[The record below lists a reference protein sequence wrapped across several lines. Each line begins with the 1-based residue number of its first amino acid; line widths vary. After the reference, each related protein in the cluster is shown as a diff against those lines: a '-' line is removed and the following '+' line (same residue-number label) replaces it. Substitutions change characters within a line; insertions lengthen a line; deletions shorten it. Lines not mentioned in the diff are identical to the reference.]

1 MSTSFVCLVEGQFT
15 IMMISLG
22 RTVAALAGCGK
33 TIVARWTF
41 KGPRVW
47 GSNGRISG
55 RMLKKFVQQGRST
68 RRGEAYSVR
77 YVEPLSKA
85 RTPLASFF
93 SILLGVVGLFLFSG
107 QSWTIAAEGPVTA
120 PPTSSI
126 EQALTQVTSEDE
138 SVREAAIRVLIE
150 QGDVSLVPRLEEIR
164 ANADRSIRQA
174 IKPLMDLLK
183 NRAKLTSSSTDV
195 RRSAAADLGSSGN
208 PSAIPWLDAARANES
223 NKWVRYTMEESAAL
237 LNLASGDPSIKT
249 AAADKLGELRSQN
262 GVPALKQL
270 VAAGDGA
277 EATEAQKTVA
287 KAAGVA
293 IDSIETWGVWSNAI
307 ETVFRGISLSSI
319 LLIMSLG
326 LAIVFGLMGVINM
339 AHGELM
345 MVGAY
350 ATFVTQQCFTAW
362 FSSDVFN
369 WYFPAALPVSF
380 LAAAGSGFLLE
391 ATVIRFLYGRPL
403 ETMLAT
409 WGVSLVLMQAARV
422 YFGDLTAVVA
432 PGPLRGGAQVMV
444 GVYLPYNRIFI
455 IALSIICVLGIYFT
469 LFKSNLGLRVR
480 AVTQN
485 RNMSACLGI
494 PTRKVDS
501 YTFAFGSGLAGIAG
515 WALTMVGNVDPGLGQ
530 NYIVD
535 AFMVVVTGGVGK
547 LAGTIVASLGIGG
560 LNKLIEPY
568 SGAVYGKVFIL
579 VLVILFLQWRPAGL
593 FAMKGR
599 DAD

>member
-1 MSTSFVCLVEGQFT
+1 VEASFI
-15 IMMISLG
+15 IMMISLA
-22 RTVAALAGCGK
+22 RAVAALAITGLL
-33 TIVARWTF
+33 VVS
-41 KGPRVW
+41 GP
-47 GSNGRISG
+47 G
-55 RMLKKFVQQGRST
+55 
-68 RRGEAYSVR
+68 
-77 YVEPLSKA
+77 
-85 RTPLASFF
+85 
-93 SILLGVVGLFLFSG
+93 
-107 QSWTIAAEGPVTA
+107 WTIAAEEPVA
-120 PPTSSI
+120 ASQASSSV
-126 EQALTQVTSEDE
+126 EQALTQITSGDE

-150 QGDVSLVPRLEEIR
+150 QGDLSLVPRLEAIR
-164 ANADRSIRQA
+164 ATADRSVRQA

-183 NRAKLTSSSTDV
+183 NRAKLASPNTDV
-195 RRSAAADLGSSGN
+195 RRSAATDLGSAGN
-208 PSAIPWLDAARANES
+208 AWAIPWLDAAAASEP

-237 LNLASGDPSIKT
+237 LKLASDDPSVQ
-249 AAADKLGELRSQN
+249 AAAAGKLGELRSEN
-262 GVPALKQL
+262 GVPALKAL
-270 VAAGDGA
+270 VAAGAGA
-277 EATEAQKTVA
+277 EATESQKTTA
-287 KAAGVA
+287 KAAATA
-293 IDSIETWGVWSNAI
+293 IERIESWGFWSNVIETI
-307 ETVFRGISLSSI
+307 FRGISLSSI

-362 FSSDVFN
+362 FSSDVFD
-369 WYFPAALPVSF
+369 WYFPVALPVSF

-432 PGPLRGGAQVMV
+432 PGPLRGGAQVLV

-455 IALSIICVLGIYFT
+455 IALSVVCVLGIYFA
-469 LFKSNLGLRVR
+469 LFRSNLGLRVR

-501 YTFAFGSGLAGIAG
+501 YTFAFASGLAGIAG

-547 LAGTIVASLGIGG
+547 LAGTIWASLGIGG
-560 LNKLIEPY
+560 LNKLIEPV

-579 VLVILFLQWRPAGL
+579 VGVILFLQWRPQGL
-593 FAMKGR
+593 FAAKGR
-599 DAD
+599 SADA

>member
-1 MSTSFVCLVEGQFT
+1 VEEWFT
-15 IMMISLG
+15 MMMISTG
-22 RTVAALAGCGK
+22 RTVVALG
-33 TIVARWTF
+33 IVGLLVLSGPSWTF
-41 KGPRVW
+41 
-47 GSNGRISG
+47 
-55 RMLKKFVQQGRST
+55 
-68 RRGEAYSVR
+68 AAD
-77 YVEPLSKA
+77 EP
-85 RTPLASFF
+85 
-93 SILLGVVGLFLFSG
+93 
-107 QSWTIAAEGPVTA
+107 IAA
-120 PPTSSI
+120 PPTSALD
-126 EQALTQVTSEDE
+126 QALNQLTSQDE
-138 SVREAAIRVLIE
+138 SIRDAAVRVVIE
-150 QGDVSLVPRLEEIR
+150 QGDAGLVPRLEEVR
-164 ANADRSIRQA
+164 AAVPRSSRQA
-174 IKPLMDLLK
+174 IKQLMDLLK
-183 NRAKLTSSSTDV
+183 NRTKLTSPNSDV
-195 RRSAAADLGSSGN
+195 RRSAAADLGSAGN
-208 PSAIPWLDAARANES
+208 TLAIPWLDAAAVNEP
-223 NKWVRYTMEESAAL
+223 NKWVRYSMEESAAML
-237 LNLASGDPSIKT
+237 KLASGDPSIQT
-249 AAADKLGELRSQN
+249 AAVEKLGELYSQN
-262 GVPALKQL
+262 GVPAMKQL
-270 VAAGDGA
+270 IEASAST
-277 EATEAQKTVA
+277 EATESQKMVAQ
-287 KAAGVA
+287 AAGTA
-293 IDSIETWGVWSNAI
+293 IKRIDTWGAWSNAI
-307 ETVFRGISLSSI
+307 ETIFRGISLSSI

-350 ATFVTQQCFTAW
+350 ATFVTQQCFAAW
-362 FSSDVFN
+362 FSSDVFD
-369 WYFPAALPVSF
+369 WYFPAALPVAF
-380 LAAAGSGFLLE
+380 LAAAGSGLLLE

-422 YFGDLTAVVA
+422 YFGDLTAVIA
-432 PGPLRGGAQVMV
+432 PGPLRGGVQVLV

-455 IALSIICVLGIYFT
+455 IALSIVCVLGIYFA
-469 LFKSNLGLRVR
+469 LFRSNLGLRVR

-560 LNKLIEPY
+560 LNKLIEP
-568 SGAVYGKVFIL
+568 SFGAVYGKVFIL
-579 VLVILFLQWRPAGL
+579 VMVILFLQWRPSGL

>member
-1 MSTSFVCLVEGQFT
+1 MCVNSSWRDERSTIFLCLVEDYST
-15 IMMISLG
+15 IMMIG
-22 RTVAALAGCGK
+22 M
-33 TIVARWTF
+33 
-41 KGPRVW
+41 
-47 GSNGRISG
+47 GRI
-55 RMLKKFVQQGRST
+55 VV
-68 RRGEAYSVR
+68 A
-77 YVEPLSKA
+77 LS
-85 RTPLASFF
+85 FM
-93 SILLGVVGLFLFSG
+93 GLFLFSG
-107 QSWTIAAEGPVTA
+107 QTLSIAAEGSVAA

-126 EQALTQVTSEDE
+126 EQALTLVTSEDE
-138 SVREAAIRVLIE
+138 SVRSAAIRLLIE
-150 QGDVSLVPRLEEIR
+150 QGDDRLVPRLEEMR
-164 ANADRSIRQA
+164 ANASRSIRQA
-174 IKPLMDLLK
+174 LKPLMDLLK
-183 NRAKLTSSSTDV
+183 NRAKLASPDSDV
-195 RRSAAADLGSSGN
+195 RRSAATDLGSSGN
-208 PSAIPWLDAARANES
+208 PSVIPWLDAARVNES
-223 NKWVRYTMEESAAL
+223 NKWVRYTMEESVSL
-237 LNLASGDPSIKT
+237 LKLASGDPLIT
-249 AAADKLGELRSQN
+249 AAAAEKLGELGSQN
-262 GVPALKQL
+262 GVPVLKEL
-270 VAAGDGA
+270 VATGAVA
-277 EATEAQKTVA
+277 EATESQKTVA
-287 KAAGVA
+287 KAAAAA
-293 IDSIETWGVWSNAI
+293 IKDIESWGAWSNAI

-362 FSSDVFN
+362 FPSEMFD
-369 WYFPAALPVSF
+369 WYFPVALPVAF

-432 PGPLRGGAQVMV
+432 PGPLRGGAQVLV

-455 IALSIICVLGIYFT
+455 IALSIICVLGIYFA

-560 LNKLIEPY
+560 LNKLIEP
-568 SGAVYGKVFIL
+568 SFGAVYGKVFIL
-579 VLVILFLQWRPAGL
+579 VMVILFLQWRPSGL

-599 DAD
+599 NAD